1 MANSNDF
8 MKKYYEIMD
17 GLTENE
23 KKLSK
28 KAEESKEE
36 EEKDDND
43 EIDAEVN
50 NILHSLALNRAY
62 HKKYNNETNNASPI
76 IEKFLDKVFPGH
88 KNNYGTSFV
97 NGEFIKALS
106 DIATKDGDMIRIGYA
121 LSILQKEAE
130 NILPFNPIEYRN
142 NVKLLDNVIDEIIYY
157 GINNLNIKIND
168 KNIEKLIAKYKKYVN
183 HSEAAMEAE
192 EEEKSKE
199 VEKETTKDKKE
210 EDKKKKEEKKK
221 KNEENRNVAKKWFDY
236 DSIDALNKELK
247 NNKPVW
253 YRIANRIAALLVQEE
268 VQKVI
273 GNEKFKLLIYQ
284 GADDFAIINETN
296 TRIFWFKEKS
306 NVDHFTDTNMFNIK
320 WAEAHQADQLKFTA

>member
-8 MKKYYEIMD
+8 MKKYFEIMD

-28 KAEESKEE
+28 KSEESKEE
-36 EEKDDND
+36 KDDDND

-62 HKKYNNETNNASPI
+62 NKKYNNEVNNASPI
-76 IEKFLDKVFPGH
+76 IEKFLDKLFPGH
-88 KNNYGTSFV
+88 KNNYGTNFV

-142 NVKLLDNVIDEIIYY
+142 NVKLLDKVIDEIIYY

-168 KNIEKLIAKYKKYVN
+168 KNIEKLIDKYKKNVN

-192 EEEKSKE
+192 EEESKE

-221 KNEENRNVAKKWFDY
+221 KNEENRNAAKKWFDY

-247 NNKPVW
+247 DNKPVW

-306 NVDHFTDTNMFNIK
+306 NVDHFIDTNMFNIK

>member
-28 KAEESKEE
+28 KAEEDSK

-62 HKKYNNETNNASPI
+62 HKKYNNEVNNASPI
-76 IEKFLDKVFPGH
+76 IEKFLDKLFPGH
-88 KNNYGTSFV
+88 KNNYGANFI

-142 NVKLLDNVIDEIIYY
+142 NVKLLDKVIDEIIYY

-168 KNIEKLIAKYKKYVN
+168 KNIEKLIDKYKKNVN

-192 EEEKSKE
+192 EEKFKE

-221 KNEENRNVAKKWFDY
+221 KNEENRNAAKKWFDY

-247 NNKPVW
+247 DNKPVW

-306 NVDHFTDTNMFNIK
+306 NVDHFIDTNMFNIK